1 MTEPA
6 AAPLSAP
13 LSAPLEISF
22 DYTRSLGPVLSQFMT
37 GLAERTILGSRGGDG
52 RVYVP
57 PAEYDPVTFAPPADL
72 VPVGPAGTVLTW
84 SWQPE
89 PREGQPLRHPFAWA
103 LIRLD
108 GADTAM
114 LHAVDAGC
122 AARMST
128 GMRVRP
134 RWAAERRGHIC
145 DIECF
150 EPEADGPVLT
160 GNGQQAASQ
169 SAGVPGMDGRPVTMM
184 TTPVR
189 LHYQH
194 TASAE
199 ESRYLRAL
207 QAGKLI
213 GQRCPAC
220 GKVYIP
226 PRGACPVDGVPT
238 ATDVELPDTGIVTT
252 FCVVNVPF
260 HGQRIPSPYLAA
272 QVLLDGADIAFQHLI
287 LGCEP
292 DEVRMGMRVRAVW
305 KPAAEWG
312 TTAENIS
319 HFEPTGEP
327 DAPYDSYARHL

>member
-1 MTEPA
+1 VTVPPA
-6 AAPLSAP
+6 AP

-37 GLAERTILGSRGGDG
+37 GLAQRTILGSRSADG

-57 PAEYDPVTFAPPADL
+57 PAEYDPVTFSPPAEL
-72 VPVGPAGTVLTW
+72 VPVGPAGTVVTW

-89 PREGQPLRHPFAWA
+89 PREGQPLGRPFAWA

-114 LHAVDAGC
+114 LHAVDAGS
-122 AARMST
+122 AGEMST

-134 RWAAERRGHIC
+134 RWAPDPAGHIT

-150 EPEADGPVLT
+150 EPAGAESAGDGASGPT
-160 GNGQQAASQ
+160 AAGQD
-169 SAGVPGMDGRPVTMM
+169 AGVPAGEGDAVTMI

-194 TASAE
+194 SASAE

-207 QAGKLI
+207 REGKLI

-238 ATDVELPDTGIVTT
+238 TTDVELPDTGIVTT

-260 HGQRIPSPYLAA
+260 QGQRVPSPYVAA
-272 QVLLDGADIAFQHLI
+272 SVLLDGADIAFQHLI
-287 LGCEP
+287 LGCDP
-292 DEVRMGMRVRAVW
+292 GDVRMGMRVRAVW
-305 KPAAEWG
+305 KPPEEWG
-312 TTAENIS
+312 TTSENIS

>member
-1 MTEPA
+1 V
-6 AAPLSAP
+6 PLSAP
-13 LSAPLEISF
+13 LTISF

-37 GLAERTILGSRGGDG
+37 ALSQRTILGSRSAGG
-52 RVYVP
+52 RVHVP
-57 PAEYDPVTFAPPADL
+57 PAEYDPVTFLPPAAL

-89 PREGQPLRHPFAWA
+89 PGEGQPLDRPFAWA
-103 LIRLD
+103 LIKLD
-108 GADTAM
+108 GADTGM
-114 LHAVDAGC
+114 LHAVDAGSPGQ
-122 AARMST
+122 MST

-134 RWAAERRGHIC
+134 RWTASPAGHIS

-150 EPEADGPVLT
+150 EPAPDEASRPAADG
-160 GNGQQAASQ
+160 QDAAVPAG
-169 SAGVPGMDGRPVTMM
+169 SADAVTMI

-189 LHYQH
+189 LRYKH

-207 QAGKLI
+207 QAGKVI
-213 GQRCPAC
+213 GQRCPVC

-238 ATDVELPDTGIVTT
+238 TTDVELPDVGIVTT

-260 HGQRIPSPYLAA
+260 QGQRIPSPYVAA
-272 QVLLDGADIAFQHLI
+272 QILLDGADIAFQHLI

-292 DEVRMGMRVRAVW
+292 ADVRMGLRVRAVW
-305 KPAAEWG
+305 KPAEEWG